1 MYCITIEL
9 EIQFSFFTTLNSLF
23 LSRSIH
29 SYKSAIIVTRSGSKF
44 HMVLEPIMA
53 STTDTAQT
61 SHTTTTHTATQPHST
76 PSPLL
81 LLSNMSNLMSI
92 KLDYTNYIPW
102 KHQLITILE
111 AYSLIEH
118 IDGSI
123 TQPCQFL
130 LDTQGNLTTSV
141 NPDFL
146 TWRIKDKAL
155 LSLIN
160 STLTPQVFS
169 LVVGIIT
176 SREVW
181 NTLKQRFTSTSRA
194 NILNLKLEL

>member
-1 MYCITIEL
+1 M
-9 EIQFSFFTTLNSLF
+9 
-23 LSRSIH
+23 
-29 SYKSAIIVTRSGSKF
+29 A
-44 HMVLEPIMA
+44 LEPESMA
-53 STTDTAQT
+53 SSTPT
-61 SHTTTTHTATQPHST
+61 STTTSPPQTIATVTATQS

-102 KHQLITILE
+102 RHRLITIIE
-111 AYSLIEH
+111 AYSFIEH
-118 IDGSI
+118 IDGS
-123 TQPCQFL
+123 TSQPIQYL
-130 LDTQGNLTTSV
+130 LDAQGNLTSNV
-141 NPDFL
+141 NLEFL

-169 LVVGIIT
+169 LVVGTTT

-181 NTLKQRFTSTSRA
+181 NTLEQRFTSTLRA
-194 NILNLKLEL
+194 NILNLKLELQSLKKGSDFVNTFLQKIKIARDKLLAVVVIVDNEELIHIVL

>member
-1 MYCITIEL
+1 M
-9 EIQFSFFTTLNSLF
+9 
-23 LSRSIH
+23 
-29 SYKSAIIVTRSGSKF
+29 A
-44 HMVLEPIMA
+44 LEPESMA
-53 STTDTAQT
+53 SSTPT
-61 SHTTTTHTATQPHST
+61 STTTSPPQTIATVTATQS

-102 KHQLITILE
+102 RHRLITILE
-111 AYSLIEH
+111 AYSFIEH
-118 IDGSI
+118 IDGS
-123 TQPCQFL
+123 TSQPIQYL
-130 LDTQGNLTTSV
+130 LDAQGNLTSNV
-141 NPDFL
+141 NLEFL

-169 LVVGIIT
+169 LVVGTTT

-181 NTLKQRFTSTSRA
+181 NTLEQRFTSTLRA
-194 NILNLKLEL
+194 NILNLKLELQSLKKGSDFVNTFLQKIKIARDKLLAIVVIVDNEELIHIVL

>member
-1 MYCITIEL
+1 M
-9 EIQFSFFTTLNSLF
+9 
-23 LSRSIH
+23 
-29 SYKSAIIVTRSGSKF
+29 A
-44 HMVLEPIMA
+44 LEPESMA
-53 STTDTAQT
+53 SSTPT
-61 SHTTTTHTATQPHST
+61 STTTSPPQTIATVTATQS

-102 KHQLITILE
+102 RHRLITILE
-111 AYSLIEH
+111 AYSFIEH
-118 IDGSI
+118 IDGS
-123 TQPCQFL
+123 TSQPIQYL
-130 LDTQGNLTTSV
+130 LDAQGNLTSNV
-141 NPDFL
+141 NLEFL

-169 LVVGIIT
+169 LVVGTTT

-181 NTLKQRFTSTSRA
+181 NTLEQRFTSTLRA
-194 NILNLKLEL
+194 NILNLKLELQSLKKGSDSVNTFLQKIKIARDKLLAIVVIVDNEELICIVL

>member
-1 MYCITIEL
+1 M
-9 EIQFSFFTTLNSLF
+9 
-23 LSRSIH
+23 
-29 SYKSAIIVTRSGSKF
+29 A
-44 HMVLEPIMA
+44 LEPESMVSSTPI
-53 STTDTAQT
+53 STTPSPPQT
-61 SHTTTTHTATQPHST
+61 IATVTATQS

-102 KHQLITILE
+102 RHRLITILE
-111 AYSLIEH
+111 AYSFIEH
-118 IDGSI
+118 IDGS
-123 TQPCQFL
+123 TSQPIQYL
-130 LDTQGNLTTSV
+130 LDAQGNLTSNV
-141 NPDFL
+141 NLEFL

-169 LVVGIIT
+169 LVVGTTT

-181 NTLKQRFTSTSRA
+181 NTLEQRFTSTLRA
-194 NILNLKLEL
+194 NILNLKLELQSLKKGSDFVNTFLQKIKIARDKLLAVVVIVDNEELICIVL

>member
-1 MYCITIEL
+1 
-9 EIQFSFFTTLNSLF
+9 
-23 LSRSIH
+23 
-29 SYKSAIIVTRSGSKF
+29 
-44 HMVLEPIMA
+44 MA
-53 STTDTAQT
+53 STTPAN
-61 SHTTTTHTATQPHST
+61 TTTSTNTNLPSPQITTQA

-111 AYSLIEH
+111 AYSLVEH
-118 IDGSI
+118 IDGPTS
-123 TQPCQFL
+123 QPGQFL
-130 LDTQGNLTTSV
+130 LDAQGHLTTNV
-141 NPDFL
+141 NPEFQ
-146 TWRIKDKAL
+146 TWKVKDKAL

-169 LVVGIIT
+169 LVVGNTT

-181 NTLKQRFTSTSRA
+181 NTLEWRSTSTSRA
-194 NILNLKLEL
+194 NILNLKLELQSLKKGSNSVNNFLQKIKIARDKLLVVGVVVDNEELICIIL

>member
-1 MYCITIEL
+1 M
-9 EIQFSFFTTLNSLF
+9 
-23 LSRSIH
+23 
-29 SYKSAIIVTRSGSKF
+29 A
-44 HMVLEPIMA
+44 LEPESMA
-53 STTDTAQT
+53 SSTPTSTTPSPPQT
-61 SHTTTTHTATQPHST
+61 IATVTATQS

-102 KHQLITILE
+102 RHRLITILE
-111 AYSLIEH
+111 AYSFIEH
-118 IDGSI
+118 IDGS
-123 TQPCQFL
+123 TSQPIQYL
-130 LDTQGNLTTSV
+130 LDAQGNLTSNV
-141 NPDFL
+141 NLEFL

-169 LVVGIIT
+169 LVVGTTT

-181 NTLKQRFTSTSRA
+181 NTLEQRFTSTLRA
-194 NILNLKLEL
+194 NILNLKLELQSLKKGSDFVNTFLQKIKIARDKLLAVVVIVDNEELICIVL